1 MNNWSIGV
9 IGGGKMGVGIA
20 QLFATK
26 GYPVT
31 VIYVGND
38 EERNDSAKNMCANL
52 TFLAENGVV
61 DAGEIDAILAR
72 VAYTEDIQAIANA
85 DIVFECVVENL
96 AVKQD
101 LFQKLDGICGPD
113 TILASNT
120 SAISITEIASKST
133 HKNRIIG
140 THYWNPPYLI
150 PLVEVIRTEQV
161 SDSTVE
167 RTFEILNAA
176 GKHPVLVK
184 KDVPGF
190 LANRL
195 QHALFREAISI
206 VEHGIA
212 SP

>member
-120 SAISITEIASKST
+120 S
-133 HKNRIIG
+133 
-140 THYWNPPYLI
+140 
-150 PLVEVIRTEQV
+150 V
-161 SDSTVE
+161 SE
-167 RTFEILNAA
+167 
-176 GKHPVLVK
+176 K
-184 KDVPGF
+184 
-190 LANRL
+190 
-195 QHALFREAISI
+195 
-206 VEHGIA
+206 
-212 SP
+212 